1 MALIIVSYFVLK
13 NNIKK
18 EQKDEMNLTAVEI
31 IVSAPNKTVNYKGNY
46 YELMLE
52 KSKTKINNK
61 KYIIYKG

>member
-1 MALIIVSYFVLK
+1 MVATYFGLK
-13 NNIKK
+13 NNVKK
-18 EQKDEMNLTAVEI
+18 EQTDEMNLTTEEA
-31 IVSAPNKTVNYKGNY
+31 IVNAPNKTVNYKGNY